1 MTAPT
6 SVPVPATDPPTAPP
20 VAAPAVASAV
30 TPTAGPAVTPTAPPA
45 APPTAP
51 PVVAPRVLGG
61 PLRVLASA
69 RWPERPGD
77 ELPAIAGF
85 VESSFSPL
93 VAETAERC
101 LRARYGPPPAAG
113 APRTALLLV
122 SPSGDTGTADALARA
137 TADGRRVA
145 PLLFFQSNPNAVLGH
160 VAARWQLDGPVVA
173 LGPGFDGER
182 EPHDRAALLIE
193 DGDADQVL
201 VVTAV
206 QGPPDHATAVLL
218 AP

>member
-1 MTAPT
+1 MTAPPSV
-6 SVPVPATDPPTAPP
+6 SVPVPVPVPAAGSPSPVP
-20 VAAPAVASAV
+20 VAAP
-30 TPTAGPAVTPTAPPA
+30 
-45 APPTAP
+45 
-51 PVVAPRVLGG
+51 RVLAG

-85 VESSFSPL
+85 VESAFSPL

-101 LRARYGPPPAAG
+101 LRARYGPPPATG

-137 TADGRRVA
+137 NAAGQRVA

-173 LGPGFDGER
+173 LGPGFETER
-182 EPHDRAALLIE
+182 ELHDRAALLIE

-201 VVTAV
+201 AVTAV
-206 QGPPDHATAVLL
+206 QGPPDRATAVLL

>member
-6 SVPVPATDPPTAPP
+6 SVPALVTDPAPLAPP
-20 VAAPAVASAV
+20 VPDVGPVAV
-30 TPTAGPAVTPTAPPA
+30 
-45 APPTAP
+45 
-51 PVVAPRVLGG
+51 PRLLAG
-61 PLRVLASA
+61 PLRVLARA

-85 VESSFSPL
+85 VESAFSPL

-101 LRARYGPPPAAG
+101 LHARYGPPPAAG
-113 APRTALLLV
+113 APRTALLLA

-137 TADGRRVA
+137 TAHGQRVA

-160 VAARWQLDGPVVA
+160 VAARWQLDGPVLA
-173 LGPGFDGER
+173 LGPGFDDER
-182 EPHDRAALLIE
+182 DLHERAALLIE
-193 DGDADQVL
+193 DGDAEQVL

>member
-6 SVPVPATDPPTAPP
+6 APTTSPAPYATPPVPAP
-20 VAAPAVASAV
+20 ASA
-30 TPTAGPAVTPTAPPA
+30 
-45 APPTAP
+45 
-51 PVVAPRVLGG
+51 PRLLAG
-61 PLRVLASA
+61 PLRVLAAA
-69 RWPERPGD
+69 RWPDGPAD

-85 VESSFSPL
+85 VESAFSPL

-101 LRARYGPPPAAG
+101 LRARYGAPPAAG
-113 APRTALLLV
+113 APRTALLLA
-122 SPSGDTGTADALARA
+122 SPTGDTGTADALARA
-137 TADGRRVA
+137 TAAGLRVP

-173 LGPGFDGER
+173 LGPGFEDER
-182 EPHDRAALLIE
+182 ELHDRAALLIE
-193 DGDADQVL
+193 DGDAEQVL
-201 VVTAV
+201 VITAV